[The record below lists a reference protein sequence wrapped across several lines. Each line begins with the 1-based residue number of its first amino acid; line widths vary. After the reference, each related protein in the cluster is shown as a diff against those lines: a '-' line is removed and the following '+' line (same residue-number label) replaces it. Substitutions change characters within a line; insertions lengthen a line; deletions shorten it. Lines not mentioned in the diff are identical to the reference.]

1 MRGLPVR
8 PAFRLRF
15 AARRRPTFWLLRSRN
30 ENHAV
35 RGGDEAA
42 IQRPGLFFER

>member
-1 MRGLPVR
+1 VR

-30 ENHAV
+30 EITRFAV
-35 RGGDEAA
+35 ATKPQFRGRDY
-42 IQRPGLFFER
+42 F